1 MLDKFLEEWYTII
14 KRGIMENKSKK
25 SSLNKTME
33 ITIPYTIRYWKED
46 DWYIGQVIEKHS
58 VISQGKTLKEL
69 KNNIFDAFKMIC
81 DAEKENLAIA

>member
-1 MLDKFLEEWYTII
+1 
-14 KRGIMENKSKK
+14 MENKSKK

-33 ITIPYTIRYWKED
+33 IAIPYTIRYWKED
-46 DWYIGQVIEKHS
+46 DWYIGQVIEKPS

-69 KNNIFDAFKMIC
+69 KSNIFDAFKMIC